1 MKLAFDFD
9 SDNQNLPHNY
19 IKNCIVYTGIGD
31 NGTIREFVNSL
42 DDLHKKYIFDYL
54 NTNEDFVV
62 WGMIRSAMSS
72 VSDNVIIPM
81 QDYISLGDEFSVN
94 IPKNTLNNWIFRL
107 LESDLD
113 ATLSKNIS
121 FITRLYGRA

>member
-42 DDLHKKYIFDYL
+42 DDLHKSIFL
-54 NTNEDFVV
+54 
-62 WGMIRSAMSS
+62 
-72 VSDNVIIPM
+72 II
-81 QDYISLGDEFSVN
+81 
-94 IPKNTLNNWIFRL
+94 
-107 LESDLD
+107 
-113 ATLSKNIS
+113 
-121 FITRLYGRA
+121 